1 MPTSEI
7 VVSFGSS
14 VVALFG
20 GGGVVLV
27 AICAFISKFIADRTI
42 EGHKAALN
50 AELERLKNELAKESE
65 LHKLKLR
72 KAEILFDRELEAVA
86 EFGTL
91 YRQIM
96 PRYSHPDMGWDDA
109 CDDVAS
115 RFTTIEEQLE
125 NYLTKHAPVLTEALR
140 EKLHHCKTT
149 ASHNKFTEYEMPQDQ
164 AAATIKAAA
173 GELLEELKN
182 AESGLFALV
191 RNETRD

>member
-1 MPTSEI
+1 
-7 VVSFGSS
+7 
-14 VVALFG
+14 
-20 GGGVVLV
+20 
-27 AICAFISKFIADRTI
+27 
-42 EGHKAALN
+42 
-50 AELERLKNELAKESE
+50 
-65 LHKLKLR
+65 
-72 KAEILFDRELEAVA
+72 
-86 EFGTL
+86 
-91 YRQIM
+91 
-96 PRYSHPDMGWDDA
+96 PDMGWDDA

-182 AESGLFALV
+182 AE
-191 RNETRD
+191 